1 MQRMQAL
8 DDLSQNVRVL
18 LERYE
23 ALQQENATLRL
34 DIEKQR
40 QELIRTHS
48 ELLELQQK
56 NRRIA
61 TANALTA
68 VESQEEAYK
77 RINALIA
84 QVDRAIAALKK

>member
-1 MQRMQAL
+1 MKAL
-8 DDLSQNVRVL
+8 DELSQNVHLL
-18 LERYE
+18 LERYQ
-23 ALQQENATLRL
+23 ALQQENAQLRL

-48 ELLELQQK
+48 ELLDLQQK

-61 TANALTA
+61 TANALTSA
-68 VESQEEAYK
+68 EGAEEATK
-77 RINALIA
+77 RLNALIA

>member
-1 MQRMQAL
+1 MQAL
-8 DDLSQNVRVL
+8 DELSQNVHLL
-18 LERYE
+18 LERYQ

-48 ELLELQQK
+48 ELLDLQQK

-61 TANALTA
+61 TANALTSA
-68 VESQEEAYK
+68 EGAEEATK
-77 RINALIA
+77 RLNALIA